1 MRLTPEQVSA
11 RFDADEI
18 VGGSAKVAVS
28 GAGGGEGFGGV
39 GPDTYVATSS
49 GVYGRLGDIQAAK
62 ASAVAAAD
70 EVSGTTQAGGSRRSR
85 QRSRRSRQ
93 RSRRSRQRSRSRHR
107 KTQKGGKRSLPRRLT
122 VSRTAKKV

>member
-93 RSRRSRQRSRSRHR
+93 RSRSRHR